1 MSKCSHPL
9 CTGSHS
15 SNEWHN
21 MCPAARERKRFRQ
34 AQWIRNKYWTDF
46 GWAGNK
52 RSANWYYKITAAGIL
67 SAIRSSSAARVE
79 RLQAVL
85 NEVELR
91 GDDAKAG
98 TTIGAAM
105 EVQPL
110 VIRNAKIE
118 H

>member
-21 MCPAARERKRFRQ
+21 MCPAARQRKRFRQ

-52 RSANWYYKITAAGIL
+52 RWTNWYYKSTAAGIL
-67 SAIRSSSAARVE
+67 SAIRSRMAANYKK
-79 RLQAVL
+79 LQVLQEDIVLADNAVKTQCAHL
-85 NEVELR
+85 
-91 GDDAKAG
+91 
-98 TTIGAAM
+98 
-105 EVQPL
+105 
-110 VIRNAKIE
+110 
-118 H
+118 